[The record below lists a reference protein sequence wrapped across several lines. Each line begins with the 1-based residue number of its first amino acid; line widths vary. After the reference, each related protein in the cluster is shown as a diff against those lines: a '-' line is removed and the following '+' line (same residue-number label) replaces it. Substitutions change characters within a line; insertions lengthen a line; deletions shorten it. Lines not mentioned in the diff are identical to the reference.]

1 MKFLNVKC
9 EERGT
14 IVYINIERIVVITR
28 ARMAGGETEISLIE
42 VDGLNDDKGAIRVN
56 QSAEEV
62 IRMINGES
70 KTRIGFRAE

>member
-28 ARMAGGETEISLIE
+28 ARMTGGETEISLIE